1 MSFNFGSPNGQ
12 STFRSVVLSLPGF
25 NISLDANPYQTGDTY
40 DYFSVWDAAQ
50 STLNF
55 TFNEEI
61 NFNSSITVKRQGL
74 MNPSTPHPSNSSLW
88 QFSVYS
94 SWIHCLCHKVKLY
107 HPIKSVNYR
116 YNQSSLNLSE
126 LQFTNLEPMF
136 MEFTFMPTTSFAV
149 GSRIGL
155 ILPDFGVKGSVL
167 IGATNNCSNVKFIGE
182 WEQSTTTFYFT
193 VINTSSSFVPYQNC
207 TLQVPFGLRIST
219 SKRSTS
225 SVLVKYCSS
234 RLLSSCSGNF
244 PVIKQLV
251 LGLDN
256 FLTHN
261 TIYFNGLHTHK
272 VI

>member
-1 MSFNFGSPNGQ
+1 
-12 STFRSVVLSLPGF
+12 
-25 NISLDANPYQTGDTY
+25 
-40 DYFSVWDAAQ
+40 
-50 STLNF
+50 
-55 TFNEEI
+55 
-61 NFNSSITVKRQGL
+61 
-74 MNPSTPHPSNSSLW
+74 
-88 QFSVYS
+88 
-94 SWIHCLCHKVKLY
+94 
-107 HPIKSVNYR
+107 
-116 YNQSSLNLSE
+116 
-126 LQFTNLEPMF
+126 
-136 MEFTFMPTTSFAV
+136 MPTRSFAV

-182 WEQSTTTFYFT
+182 WERSTTTFYFT

-225 SVLVKYCSS
+225 YVLVKYCSS

-256 FLTHN
+256 F
-261 TIYFNGLHTHK
+261 
-272 VI
+272 